1 MMVMTCRDVLN
12 STACTGSV
20 PVAALLQSALVLAR
34 KLLAHEPRGR
44 QGGWTYQY
52 FLIIHDLKTV

>member
-34 KLLAHEPRGR
+34 KLLAHEPRGC
-44 QGGWTYQY
+44 QGGV
-52 FLIIHDLKTV
+52 DLPVFSDNP